1 MKKVLTIDDS
11 KVVRSMVTRHLQPY
25 GCEVVEATNGQEG
38 VEAAKQHQPDLILLD
53 VTMPVMDGK
62 QALAAIRAD
71 AATKALPVI
80 MLTAES
86 GRELV
91 VEIVKLGVN
100 GYIVKPFQK
109 ESFEK
114 EVSKILG
121 APAAAAATAPA
132 GPPLDRQTVLVVDGD
147 DAVLASARQALAAS
161 MQVLTATGAEA
172 LERWTAARPGV
183 VVVNV
188 ASAGDE
194 TMGKLRGLGPS
205 AFVGVAARGDTS
217 AHDAAK
223 KAGCHTVLG
232 TPCPPLELLDGV
244 LLATAAVATVEE
256 QVQTLLG
263 THDGC
268 VVLNLPDPRSKV
280 FGKMLPSLT
289 KRLRALGAEGGT
301 RLVVDMDN
309 VTESNADVVKSVV
322 GIVTEATDAGLRTA
336 IAASSA
342 GVVES
347 LKQIAETQ
355 TRLFPTRDA
364 ARESLK

>member
-38 VEAAKQHQPDLILLD
+38 VEAAKLHQPDLILLD

-121 APAAAAATAPA
+121 APSATPPAPA
-132 GPPLDRQTVLVVDGD
+132 GPPLDRHTVLVVDGD
-147 DAVLASARQALAAS
+147 EAILASARQALAGS

-172 LERWTAARPGV
+172 LERWTSARPGV
-183 VVVNV
+183 VLVNV
-188 ASAGDE
+188 ATAGDE
-194 TMGKLRGLGPS
+194 TIGKLRGLGPS
-205 AFVGVAARGDTS
+205 AFVGMAARGDMG

-223 KAGCHTVLG
+223 KAGCHTVLDS
-232 TPCPPLELLDGV
+232 PCQPLEMLDGILV
-244 LLATAAVATVEE
+244 ATAAVATVED

-263 THDGC
+263 TRDGC

-280 FGKMLPSLT
+280 FGKVLPSLT

-301 RLVVDMDN
+301 KLVVDMDN

-322 GIVTEATDAGLRTA
+322 AIVTEATTAGLRTA
-336 IAASSA
+336 IAVSSA
-342 GVVES
+342 SVVES

-355 TRLFPTRDA
+355 NRLFPSRDA
-364 ARESLK
+364 AREGLK